1 MENSDNETRHNT
13 NAVVS
18 EQDLADTYF
27 PAFMSCANRG
37 KASGV
42 MCSYNAVN
50 GSSALLRMSPH
61 FSSCAA
67 EPSWIAGVPSCASKE
82 LLNDNMRSKWGFNG
96 YITSDCG
103 AVGNV
108 ANAEPSGHGF
118 THDDSNLTAKT
129 TLEAR
134 YDFSNREAFE
144 RYERESAPLLREEG
158 LQRFPPSRGAVYHR
172 STGVVV
178 FRE

>member
-61 FSSCAA
+61 FSVPLSRAGSQACRRARPRSC
-67 EPSWIAGVPSCASKE
+67 
-82 LLNDNMRSKWGFNG
+82 
-96 YITSDCG
+96 
-103 AVGNV
+103 
-108 ANAEPSGHGF
+108 
-118 THDDSNLTAKT
+118 
-129 TLEAR
+129 
-134 YDFSNREAFE
+134 
-144 RYERESAPLLREEG
+144 
-158 LQRFPPSRGAVYHR
+158 
-172 STGVVV
+172 
-178 FRE
+178 